1 MQTLLHCYRHDLQML
16 LRLDLFAIK
25 SNAMIKLRL
34 EELLII
40 DSDMN
45 LKMCNMNLFSMP
57 ILKVFVMPLFPLLFV
72 SAGVC
77 LLHS

>member
-1 MQTLLHCYRHDLQML
+1 ML

-34 EELLII
+34 EESLII

-57 ILKVFVMPLFPLLFV
+57 ILKVFVMPLFTLFPLLFV
-72 SAGVC
+72 SAVVC

>member
-1 MQTLLHCYRHDLQML
+1 ML
-16 LRLDLFAIK
+16 LRLDLFAIE

-57 ILKVFVMPLFPLLFV
+57 ILKVFVLPLFPLFPLLFV
-72 SAGVC
+72 SAVVC

>member
-1 MQTLLHCYRHDLQML
+1 ML
-16 LRLDLFAIK
+16 LRLDLFAIE

-57 ILKVFVMPLFPLLFV
+57 ILKVFVLPLFPLLFV
-72 SAGVC
+72 SAVVC